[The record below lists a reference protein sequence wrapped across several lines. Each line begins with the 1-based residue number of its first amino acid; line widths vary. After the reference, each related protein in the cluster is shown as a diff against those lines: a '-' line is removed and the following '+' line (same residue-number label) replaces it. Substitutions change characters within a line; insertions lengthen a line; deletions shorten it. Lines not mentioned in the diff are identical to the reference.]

1 MSKKDAKQFFE
12 MLEKDPA
19 FQFQIA
25 NSRNEAECLK
35 AINEHHMQFDEKE
48 FREAFEEKYHRPLKK
63 EELHKLTA
71 SGLMPSTVAAKLP
84 YTRNH
89 PHHGD

>member
-1 MSKKDAKQFFE
+1 MSKKDALQFFE
-12 MLEKDPA
+12 ILEKDRK

-25 NSRNEAECLK
+25 NSRNEAECMK
-35 AINEHHMQFDEKE
+35 MIHEHHMQFDEKE
-48 FREAFEEKYHRPLKK
+48 YREAFEEKYHRQFTK

-71 SGLMPSTVAAKLP
+71 AGLMTSNVAAKLP

-89 PHHGD
+89 PHHGE